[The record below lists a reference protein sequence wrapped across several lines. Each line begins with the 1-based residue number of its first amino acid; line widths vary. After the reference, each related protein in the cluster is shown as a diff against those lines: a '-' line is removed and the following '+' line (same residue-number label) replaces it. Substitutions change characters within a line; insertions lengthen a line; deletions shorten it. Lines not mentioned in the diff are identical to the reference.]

1 MPDGDSLIGTLLDG
15 KYSVDRLLGVGGMG
29 EVYAGTHVALG
40 RLVAIK
46 VLHAQFTI
54 NQSFVARFER
64 EARTTAML
72 QHPNAVH
79 IHDFGT
85 LADGSRYLVMEY
97 IEGVTLRDILR
108 ANASV
113 PPGIAVD
120 LIRQA
125 AGAVAEAHA
134 RGIIHRD
141 LKPENLMVR
150 RDEDG
155 RLALKVVDF
164 GLAKI
169 LENTASLLTNA
180 SEIMG
185 TPKYMSP
192 EQFQGM
198 PVDGRADVYALG
210 CVLFELLSGQTPYE
224 GTILEIVGQHVHA
237 EIPLV
242 TCEGTEI
249 PSSIQAVVRRAL
261 AKDPDSRTA
270 SAEAF
275 ARELEEA
282 VSGLDQSIESIVIP
296 GRESLSPADS
306 SGPSDV
312 TAMPEALSIR
322 ARTPRS
328 ASSDT
333 LAGAYATS
341 SVGTTNATVFVEAP
355 PPARRSW
362 PVPVTLAV
370 AGAMVLSVAMWPT
383 LGARVDSVEQ
393 VQPPDEAPAPVEQ
406 VPAASPMPE
415 RTPESRIGPH
425 SVPSH
430 EAPRNAPPAV
440 SPDPEPAKKDNR
452 GVFPTVG
459 AKTKEAVVGTGRQ
472 FKRLGGKIRR
482 GIPGLKPKKNDR
494 R

>member
-1 MPDGDSLIGTLLDG
+1 MPDGESLIGTVMDG
-15 KYSVDRLLGVGGMG
+15 KYSVDRLLGRGGMG
-29 EVYAGTHVALG
+29 EVYAGTHLALG

-72 QHPNAVH
+72 EHPNAVH

-97 IEGVTLRDILR
+97 IEGVTLRDVLR
-108 ANASV
+108 ANASLPLCV
-113 PPGIAVD
+113 AVN
-120 LIRQA
+120 LVCQA

-150 RDEDG
+150 RDDDG
-155 RLALKVVDF
+155 RLVLKVVDF

-180 SEIMG
+180 AEIMG
-185 TPKYMSP
+185 TPKYMAP

-242 TCEGTEI
+242 SCEGTEI
-249 PSSIQAVVRRAL
+249 PSSVQEAVRRAL
-261 AKDPDSRTA
+261 AKDPDARTG

-282 VSGLDQSIESIVIP
+282 IRGLDLSSESFVIP
-296 GRESLSPADS
+296 GRESLRAADT
-306 SGPSDV
+306 SGPSDI
-312 TAMPEALSIR
+312 TAMPDV
-322 ARTPRS
+322 ARDLATPPRP
-328 ASSDT
+328 ASGDT

-341 SVGTTNATVFVEAP
+341 SVGTTEATVFVDVPPRRRRAWAVPAAVGVIGVALVAGLTWRGAGFGAEAAP
-355 PPARRSW
+355 PV
-362 PVPVTLAV
+362 VPVTQPA
-370 AGAMVLSVAMWPT
+370 PT
-383 LGARVDSVEQ
+383 REPAQDS
-393 VQPPDEAPAPVEQ
+393 APASDPPPGRAGEGHSGNTPVH
-406 VPAASPMPE
+406 P
-415 RTPESRIGPH
+415 T
-425 SVPSH
+425 
-430 EAPRNAPPAV
+430 APPA
-440 SPDPEPAKKDNR
+440 EKKDNR
-452 GVFPTVG
+452 GVLPTVG
-459 AKTKEAVVGTGRQ
+459 ARTKEAVVGTGRQ
-472 FKRLGGKIRR
+472 AKRLGDRIRR
-482 GIPGLKPKKNDR
+482 SIPGLKPKNR
-494 R
+494 STGN

>member
-1 MPDGDSLIGTLLDG
+1 MPDGDSLIGTVLDG

-29 EVYAGTHVALG
+29 EVYAGTHVALN

-97 IEGVTLRDILR
+97 IEGVTLRAILR
-108 ANASV
+108 ANTSV

-120 LIRQA
+120 LVRQA
-125 AGAVAEAHA
+125 AGAVGEAHA

-150 RDEDG
+150 KDEDG
-155 RLALKVVDF
+155 RLVLKVVDF

-185 TPKYMSP
+185 TPKYMAP

-249 PSSIQAVVRRAL
+249 PSSIQEAVRRAL
-261 AKDPDSRTA
+261 AKNPDARTG
-270 SAEAF
+270 SAEAL
-275 ARELEEA
+275 ARELDEA
-282 VSGLDQSIESIVIP
+282 VAGLDTSPELLVIP
-296 GRESLSPADS
+296 GRESLGPADC

-312 TAMPEALSIR
+312 TAMPETVSAR
-322 ARTPRS
+322 AATP
-328 ASSDT
+328 SSTTGDT
-333 LAGAYATS
+333 LAGPYATS
-341 SVGTTNATVFVEAP
+341 SVGTTNATVFVEVP
-355 PPARRSW
+355 PPVRRGW
-362 PVPVTLAV
+362 PVPVTLAI
-370 AGAMVLSVAMWPT
+370 AGAMVISVVMWPT
-383 LGARVDSVEQ
+383 LGAKVDSVEQ
-393 VQPPDEAPAPVEQ
+393 APPPAETPAMVERVPV
-406 VPAASPMPE
+406 AAPMPE
-415 RTPESRIGPH
+415 RTPESPARSH

-430 EAPRNAPPAV
+430 EAPANAPAAV
-440 SPDPEPAKKDNR
+440 LPEPEPAKKDNR
-452 GVFPTVG
+452 GVLPTVG

-472 FKRLGGKIRR
+472 AKRLGDRIRR
-482 GIPGLKPKKNDR
+482 SIPGLKPKKNDHR
-494 R
+494 